1 MSDQSL
7 TCSEVQSILKISKSK
22 LYRMIHAGELPV
34 TRIGSTYRIRASELE
49 TYLTKNHTTSENKEK
64 II

>member
-1 MSDQSL
+1 MDDKFL
-7 TCSEVQSILKISKSK
+7 TCREVQNILKISKSK
-22 LYRMIHAGELPV
+22 LYRMIHTGELPV
-34 TRIGSTYRIRASELE
+34 TRIGITYRIRASELE

>member
-1 MSDQSL
+1 MSDQFL

-22 LYRMIHAGELPV
+22 LYRMIHAGDLPV

-49 TYLTKNHTTSENKEK
+49 TYLAKNNTTSEK
-64 II
+64 

>member
-1 MSDQSL
+1 MDDKFL
-7 TCSEVQSILKISKSK
+7 TCREVESILKISKSK
-22 LYRMIHAGELPV
+22 LYRMIHANELPV